1 MRMIPIASC
10 CMFFNSFLRHSP
22 RHVLEG
28 NLVLIHIYK
37 ALRSAG
43 GIRRPL
49 RLLRKEK

>member
-1 MRMIPIASC
+1 MIQYRMLYVFS
-10 CMFFNSFLRHSP
+10 SFLRHSP

-28 NLVLIHIYK
+28 NLVIRTIYK

-49 RLLRKEK
+49 RLLSKEK